1 MNNLL
6 QTYTLLAAGL
16 RADTQFCLASA
27 VVWLDPMWQDAD
39 EDWDVPHDEDGTI
52 GVALTVTR
60 KAFPDIYS
68 QAVEA
73 IRQGASYTDIDRL
86 ICDGITERGIPLDN
100 LEWIGFGVPMPAYG
114 VELNDSDFY
123 TTHSEVIP
131 ILACFGISPE
141 PNPYHMT
148 IPDCVYTAGRTIA
161 ADLEKHP
168 DEHYRQISWLMQW
181 LWSSSGNSSILCGI
195 ETEMSSNQSFITDS
209 GTQLEKIYTIGGI
222 IAESLEQQEA
232 EQYQQLSWTIKW
244 MFSCSN
250 NSCVDWDE
258 ETMYSVEPL
267 AWTPEDVAFAIE
279 IIAEA
284 QTIMADA
291 EAGLAWVKDEAGVL
305 LALWYNT
312 QQIDQMLVNNPER
325 PVEVC
330 LTWPDLSQDPAQQV
344 KILLDEWGYP
354 AGQ

>member
-6 QTYTLLAAGL
+6 QSYTMLAAGL
-16 RADTQFCLASA
+16 RADPQFCLASA

-52 GVALTVTR
+52 GIALTVTR

-123 TTHSEVIP
+123 TTHPEVIP

-148 IPDCVYTAGRTIA
+148 IPDCVYNAGRTIA

-168 DEHYRQISWLMQW
+168 DERYRQISWLMQW
-181 LWSSSGNSSILCGI
+181 LWSSSGNSSVDLSYDEICEFQPLSWEKDEFEFAVAIIEEANGIMSDVLAGLEFLSNNPDLLTALQHNIQRIYKALEKQKGKKDEPRIRLAWPCLTDGI
-195 ETEMSSNQSFITDS
+195 ERRTT
-209 GTQLEKIYTIGGI
+209 
-222 IAESLEQQEA
+222 A
-232 EQYQQLSWTIKW
+232 
-244 MFSCSN
+244 
-250 NSCVDWDE
+250 
-258 ETMYSVEPL
+258 L
-267 AWTPEDVAFAIE
+267 A
-279 IIAEA
+279 
-284 QTIMADA
+284 
-291 EAGLAWVKDEAGVL
+291 
-305 LALWYNT
+305 
-312 QQIDQMLVNNPER
+312 
-325 PVEVC
+325 
-330 LTWPDLSQDPAQQV
+330 
-344 KILLDEWGYP
+344 
-354 AGQ
+354 